1 MAASL
6 RKPAASNGRS
16 STVAILMFAV
26 LLASYAMNAM
36 DRQVFP
42 LLLADVRKEYGFAIA
57 DAGLLSTIFTA
68 GMAVAGIPTGYLLAR
83 FSRKAILQVGVA
95 IFSVGTGVTV
105 LAHGFADMLIY
116 RAVTGIGEAM
126 QITVLIAISANY
138 FVRYRSA
145 AVGTLSFTYGIGA
158 IIGPLLAGTLLT
170 QYHNWRVPM
179 VAYALLGGLAMLLIA
194 VFVRH
199 WFSETVAAPAI
210 ARHDA
215 AEDRLWNHNILVL
228 TIISMLWGL
237 TLQSY
242 FGLYPTYLRE
252 SLHFSPS
259 DTGTIMS
266 FFGIGGLTSIGGG
279 WLGDRLSAKA
289 LFVPSFLA
297 AALLGY
303 LPFHG
308 VTGFA
313 PLAVISLL
321 YGAVAAGILFVNVA
335 GYHVKA
341 VTPRLASKAAGLF
354 VTSFY
359 AAGAV
364 AGYILGYLAHAYGW
378 ERASEI
384 QEVGLPLLACLVTLL
399 IRSDTMST
407 RTPTAETTPEVAVA
421 DPATVASPALPRP
434 IR

>member
-1 MAASL
+1 MSDTIRPATARRGSSAAL
-6 RKPAASNGRS
+6 F
-16 STVAILMFAV
+16 MFAI

-83 FSRKAILQVGVA
+83 FSRKTILQLGVA

-105 LAHGFADMLIY
+105 LAQGFTDMLAY
-116 RAVTGIGEAM
+116 RAATGIGEAM

-158 IIGPLLAGTLLT
+158 IIGPLLAGNLLAHY
-170 QYHNWRVPM
+170 QNWRVPM
-179 VAYALLGGLAMLLIA
+179 VTYAALGVVAMLLIA

-199 WFSETVAAPAI
+199 WFSETVAAPSTEGVS
-210 ARHDA
+210 A
-215 AEDRLWNHNILVL
+215 AEDRLWNHNIVVL
-228 TIISMLWGL
+228 TVVSVLWGL
-237 TLQSY
+237 TLQAY
-242 FGLYPTYLRE
+242 FGLYPTFLRE
-252 SLHFSPS
+252 GLHYSPT
-259 DTGTIMS
+259 DTATIMS
-266 FFGIGGLTSIGGG
+266 FFGVGGLTSIGGG
-279 WLGDRLSAKA
+279 WLGDRLQMKTLMA
-289 LFVPSFLA
+289 PSFFLA
-297 AALLGY
+297 AVLGY

-308 VTGFA
+308 VTGFV
-313 PLAVISLL
+313 PLAAISLF
-321 YGAVAAGILFVNVA
+321 YGAIAGGILFVNVA

-341 VTPRLASKAAGLF
+341 VSPRLASKAAGLF
-354 VTSFY
+354 VTTFY

-364 AGYILGYLAHAYGW
+364 AGYVLGYLVHAYGW

-384 QEVGLPLLACLVTLL
+384 QEVGLPLLACLVTLA
-399 IRSDTMST
+399 IRSRQMSV
-407 RTPTAETTPEVAVA
+407 RIGPGVLAAPGAAAAEQAA
-421 DPATVASPALPRP
+421 R
-434 IR
+434 